1 MNINEIRMK
10 TDTGTLI
17 LYGDFEK
24 QTAGIAFIP
33 ENATEEIDIAYV
45 KCTDDNGNDAY
56 EPKHEMLKNIHTYCY
71 EDVWSEDYTHDFTIS
86 SEDACRSLTESYQPD
101 SQKM

>member
-10 TDTGTLI
+10 TDAGTII
-17 LYGDFEK
+17 LYVNPEA

-45 KCTDDNGNDAY
+45 KCTDDNDNDAY
-56 EPKHEMLKNIHTYCY
+56 EPKHGALKNLHTYCY
-71 EDVWSEDYTHDFTIS
+71 EDVWSEDYTHDFNIS